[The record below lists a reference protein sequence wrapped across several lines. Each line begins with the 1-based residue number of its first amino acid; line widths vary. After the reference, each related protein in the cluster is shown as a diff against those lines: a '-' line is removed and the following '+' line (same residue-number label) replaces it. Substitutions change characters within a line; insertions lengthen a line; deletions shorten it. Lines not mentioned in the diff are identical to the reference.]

1 MKKILV
7 IGESC
12 LDIFIYGSANRLCP
26 EAPVPV
32 FKQHDAVTFMGMA
45 SNVHRNVLACLDDLG
60 EEAEVKLKSNKY
72 NGAKSRYIDEASNQ
86 MFLRV
91 DSDRYEEINKF
102 KLQEAEVW
110 SYDAVIVS
118 DYNKGYLTNRD
129 LKYIADNA
137 QMSFLDTKKKY
148 NSKWADSFD
157 LIKIN
162 EKEHKENGFE
172 GMGMSNLIVTLG
184 GKGCR
189 YNGKTYNLNS
199 VSQVRD
205 VSGAGDTFLA
215 AFATNYLFNKNAE
228 LAIDYA
234 QTCCSIVVSKAGTAT
249 I

>member
-1 MKKILV
+1 MKRILI

-12 LDIFIYGSANRLCP
+12 LDVFTYGSADRLCP

-32 FKQHDAVTFMGMA
+32 FKQKDSVTFMGMA
-45 SNVHRNVLACLDDLG
+45 SNVHRNVLACLNDLG
-60 EEAEVKLKSNKY
+60 KEAEVDIKSNPST
-72 NGAKSRYIDEASNQ
+72 GAKVRYIDSNSNQ

-91 DSDRYEEINKF
+91 DSDEYEEVNKL
-102 KLQEAEVW
+102 KLREANVW
-110 SYDAVIVS
+110 SYDVVIVS
-118 DYNKGYLTNRD
+118 DYNKGYLTDRD

-137 QMSFLDTKKKY
+137 QLSFLDTKKKY
-148 NSKWADSFD
+148 NSAWANSFD

-162 EKEHKENGFE
+162 EKEYKENGFE
-172 GMGMSNLIVTLG
+172 GMGMGNLIVTLG

-189 YNGKTYNLNS
+189 FRGEKHPLKS
-199 VSQVRD
+199 VAQVRD

-215 AFATNYLFNKNAE
+215 ASATNYLFNQDMH

>member
-1 MKKILV
+1 MKKILI

-12 LDIFIYGSANRLCP
+12 LDVFVYGSADRLCP

-32 FKQHDAVTFMGMA
+32 FRGSKSIECSGMA
-45 SNVHRNVLACLDDLG
+45 SNVHRNVIECVNDLN
-60 EEAEVKLKSNKY
+60 EAGLVDILTNDKEGSKI
-72 NGAKSRYIDEASNQ
+72 RYIDSSSNQ

-91 DSDRYEEINKF
+91 DSDSYKELNKL
-102 KLQEAEVW
+102 KLHEAKIW

-148 NSKWADSFD
+148 NVKWADSFD
-157 LIKIN
+157 FIKIN
-162 EKEHKENGFE
+162 EKEYSENGFK
-172 GMGMSNLIVTLG
+172 GMGMQNLIVTLG
-184 GKGCR
+184 AKGCR
-189 YNGKTYNLNS
+189 FKGNKYPLNS
-199 VSQVRD
+199 AAQVRD

-215 AFATNYLFNKNAE
+215 AFATHYLFNLDLD

-234 QTCCSIVVSKAGTAT
+234 QFCCSIVVGKSGTAT

>member
-12 LDIFIYGSANRLCP
+12 LDIFTYGSADRLCP

-32 FKQHDAVTFMGMA
+32 FKQEDSVTFMGMA
-45 SNVHRNVLACLDDLG
+45 FNVHRNMLACLNDLG
-60 EEAEVKLKSNKY
+60 EKAEVEIKSNRSS
-72 NGAKSRYIDEASNQ
+72 GAKVRYIDSNSNQ

-91 DSDRYEEINKF
+91 DSDKYKEINK
-102 KLQEAEVW
+102 LNLREAEVG

-118 DYNKGYLTNRD
+118 DYNKGYLTDRD

-137 QMSFLDTKKKY
+137 QMSFLDTKKEY
-148 NSKWADSFD
+148 NSGWADSFD

-162 EKEHKENGFE
+162 DKEYKENGFE
-172 GMGMSNLIVTLG
+172 GMGMKNLIVTLG

-189 YNGKTYNLNS
+189 LRGKKYPLKY
-199 VSQVRD
+199 VAQVRD

-215 AFATNYLFNKNAE
+215 AFAVHYLFNQDIDS
-228 LAIDYA
+228 AIDYA
-234 QTCCSIVVSKAGTAT
+234 QACCSIVVSKAGTAT

>member
-12 LDIFIYGSANRLCP
+12 LDIFTYGSADRLCP

-32 FKQHDAVTFMGMA
+32 FKQEDSITFMGMA
-45 SNVHRNVLACLDDLG
+45 FNVHRNTIACLNDLG
-60 EEAEVKLKSNKY
+60 EEAEVDIKSNQSI
-72 NGAKSRYIDEASNQ
+72 GAKVRYIDSKSNQ

-91 DSDRYEEINKF
+91 DSDEYKEINKL
-102 KLQEAEVW
+102 KLREANIW

-118 DYNKGYLTNRD
+118 DYNKGYLKNSD

-148 NSKWADSFD
+148 DSKWADSFD

-162 EKEHKENGFE
+162 EKEYEENGFK
-172 GMGMSNLIVTLG
+172 GMEMKNLIVTLG
-184 GKGCR
+184 GEGCR
-189 YNGKTYNLNS
+189 FRGKKYPLKS
-199 VSQVRD
+199 VAQVRD

-215 AFATNYLFNKNAE
+215 AFATNYLFNQNVD
-228 LAIDYA
+228 LAIEYA

>member
-12 LDIFIYGSANRLCP
+12 LDIFIYGSADRLCP

-32 FKQHDAVTFMGMA
+32 FKQEDSVTFMGMA
-45 SNVHRNVLACLDDLG
+45 SNVHRNILACLDDLS
-60 EEAEVKLKSNKY
+60 EEAEVKLLSNKY
-72 NGAKSRYIDEASNQ
+72 NGAKSRYIDSSSNQ

-91 DSDRYEEINKF
+91 DSDRYKEINKL

-148 NSKWADSFD
+148 NAKWADSFD
-157 LIKIN
+157 FIKIN
-162 EKEHKENGFE
+162 EKEYEENGFK
-172 GMGMSNLIVTLG
+172 GMGMDNLIVTLG

-189 YNGKTYNLNS
+189 FRGNKYPLKS
-199 VSQVRD
+199 AAQVRD

-215 AFATNYLFNKNAE
+215 AFATNVLFNQSID

-234 QTCCSIVVSKAGTAT
+234 QFCCSIVVGKSGTAT

>member
-32 FKQHDAVTFMGMA
+32 FRQEDVVTFMGMA
-45 SNVHRNVLACLDDLG
+45 SNVHGNILACLDDLS
-60 EEAEVKLKSNKY
+60 EEAEVKLLSNKY
-72 NGAKSRYIDEASNQ
+72 NGAKSRYIDSSSNQ

-91 DSDRYEEINKF
+91 DSDRYKEINKL

-118 DYNKGYLTNRD
+118 DYDKGYLTNRD

-157 LIKIN
+157 FIKIN
-162 EKEHKENGFE
+162 EKEYEENGFK
-172 GMGMSNLIVTLG
+172 GMGMENLIVTLG

-189 YNGKTYNLNS
+189 FRGKKYPLKS
-199 VSQVRD
+199 VAQIRD

-215 AFATNYLFNKNAE
+215 AFASNCLFNQDID

-234 QTCCSIVVSKAGTAT
+234 QICCSIVVSKSGTAT

>member
-1 MKKILV
+1 MKKILI

-12 LDIFIYGSANRLCP
+12 LDVFVYGSADRLCP

-32 FKQHDAVTFMGMA
+32 FRGSKSIECSGMA
-45 SNVHRNVLACLDDLG
+45 SNVHRNVIECVNDLN
-60 EEAEVKLKSNKY
+60 EAGLVDILTNDKEGSKI
-72 NGAKSRYIDEASNQ
+72 RYVDSSSNQ

-91 DSDRYEEINKF
+91 DSDSYKELNKLKLYEAKI
-102 KLQEAEVW
+102 W

-148 NSKWADSFD
+148 NAKWADSFD
-157 LIKIN
+157 FIKIN
-162 EKEHKENGFE
+162 EKEYKENGFE
-172 GMGMSNLIVTLG
+172 GMGMKNLIVTLG

-189 YNGKTYNLNS
+189 FRGNKYPLKS
-199 VSQVRD
+199 AAQVRD

-215 AFATNYLFNKNAE
+215 AFATNYLFNLDVD

>member
-1 MKKILV
+1 MKKILI

-12 LDIFIYGSANRLCP
+12 LDVFVYGSADRLCP

-32 FKQHDAVTFMGMA
+32 FRGERSIQCAGMA
-45 SNVHRNVLACLDDLG
+45 SNVHRNVIECVIGLN
-60 EEAEVKLKSNKY
+60 EVGIVDILTNEKEGSKV
-72 NGAKSRYIDEASNQ
+72 RYVDSSSNQ

-91 DSDRYEEINKF
+91 DSDEYKEVNK
-102 KLQEAEVW
+102 LNLREAEVW

-118 DYNKGYLTNRD
+118 DYDKGYLTDRD
-129 LKYIADNA
+129 LKYIADNS

-148 NSKWADSFD
+148 NSKWVDSFD

-162 EKEHKENGFE
+162 EKEHKENGFK
-172 GMGMSNLIVTLG
+172 GMGVKNLLVTLG
-184 GKGCR
+184 GEGCR
-189 YNGKTYNLNS
+189 FKGKEYPLIS
-199 VSQVRD
+199 ASQVRD

-215 AFATNYLFNKNAE
+215 AFAVNYLFNQDID

-234 QTCCSIVVSKAGTAT
+234 QDCCSIVVSKAGTAT

>member
-12 LDIFIYGSANRLCP
+12 LDIFTYGSADRLCP

-32 FKQHDAVTFMGMA
+32 FKQEDSITFMGMA
-45 SNVHRNVLACLDDLG
+45 FNVHRNTIACLNDLG
-60 EEAEVKLKSNKY
+60 EEAEVDIKSNQSI
-72 NGAKSRYIDEASNQ
+72 GAKVRYIDSKSNQ

-91 DSDRYEEINKF
+91 DSDEYKEINKL
-102 KLQEAEVW
+102 KLREANIW

-118 DYNKGYLTNRD
+118 DYNKGYLKNSD
-129 LKYIADNA
+129 LKYIAD
-137 QMSFLDTKKKY
+137 TKKKY
-148 NSKWADSFD
+148 DSKWADSFD

-162 EKEHKENGFE
+162 EKEYEGNGFK
-172 GMGMSNLIVTLG
+172 GMEMKNLIVTLG
-184 GKGCR
+184 GEGCR
-189 YNGKTYNLNS
+189 FRGKKYPLKS
-199 VSQVRD
+199 VAQVRD

-215 AFATNYLFNKNAE
+215 AFATNYLFNQNVD
-228 LAIDYA
+228 LAIEYA

>member
-1 MKKILV
+1 MKILI

-12 LDIFIYGSANRLCP
+12 LDIFIYGSADRLCP

-32 FKQHDAVTFMGMA
+32 FKQEDAVTFMGMA
-45 SNVHRNVLACLDDLG
+45 SNVHRNVIACLNDLG
-60 EEAEVKLKSNKY
+60 KEAEVDIKSNKST
-72 NGAKSRYIDEASNQ
+72 GAKARYIDSSSNQ

-91 DSDRYEEINKF
+91 DSDDYKEINKI
-102 KLQEAEVW
+102 KLKEANVW

-118 DYNKGYLTNRD
+118 DYNKGYLTDRD
-129 LKYIADNA
+129 LKYIADNS

-148 NSKWADSFD
+148 NSDWANSFD

-162 EKEHKENGFE
+162 RKEYKENGFK
-172 GMGMSNLIVTLG
+172 GMGMDNLIVTLG
-184 GKGCR
+184 GEGCR
-189 YNGKTYNLNS
+189 FRGKKHPLKS
-199 VSQVRD
+199 VSKVRD

-215 AFATNYLFNKNAE
+215 AFATNYLFNQDID

-234 QTCCSIVVSKAGTAT
+234 QICCSIVVSKAGTAT

>member
-1 MKKILV
+1 MKILI

-12 LDIFIYGSANRLCP
+12 LDIFIYGSADRLCP

-32 FKQHDAVTFMGMA
+32 FKQEDAVTFMGMA
-45 SNVHRNVLACLDDLG
+45 SNVHRNVIACLNDLG
-60 EEAEVKLKSNKY
+60 KEAEVDIKSNKST
-72 NGAKSRYIDEASNQ
+72 GAKARYIDSSSNQ

-91 DSDRYEEINKF
+91 DSDDYKEINKI
-102 KLQEAEVW
+102 KLKEANVW

-118 DYNKGYLTNRD
+118 DYNKGYLTDRD
-129 LKYIADNA
+129 LKYIADNS

-148 NSKWADSFD
+148 NSDWANSFD

-162 EKEHKENGFE
+162 RKEYKENGFK
-172 GMGMSNLIVTLG
+172 GMGMDNLIVTLEG
-184 GKGCR
+184 EGCR
-189 YNGKTYNLNS
+189 FRGKKHPMKS

-215 AFATNYLFNKNAE
+215 AFATNYLFNQDID

-234 QTCCSIVVSKAGTAT
+234 QICCSIVVSKAGTAT

>member
-12 LDIFIYGSANRLCP
+12 LDIFTYGSADRLCP

-32 FKQHDAVTFMGMA
+32 FKQEDSVTFMGMA
-45 SNVHRNVLACLDDLG
+45 FNVHRNVIACLDDLG
-60 EEAEVKLKSNKY
+60 EKAEVEIKSNRSA
-72 NGAKSRYIDEASNQ
+72 GAKVRYIDSSSNQ

-91 DSDRYEEINKF
+91 DSDEYTEINKL
-102 KLQEAEVW
+102 KLREAEVW

-118 DYNKGYLTNRD
+118 DYNKGYLTDKD

-162 EKEHKENGFE
+162 EKEYKENGFK
-172 GMGMSNLIVTLG
+172 GMEMKNLIVTSG
-184 GKGCR
+184 GEGCR
-189 YNGKTYNLNS
+189 FRGKKYPLKS
-199 VSQVRD
+199 VAQVRD

-215 AFATNYLFNKNAE
+215 AFTTNYLFNQNID
-228 LAIDYA
+228 LAIEYA